1 MGGSQ
6 DRGEAHSVLD
16 RCDVMFSQD
25 MVTGLPKPSTL
36 VQVSLRL
43 ARIENVIAGL
53 LIGIVF
59 VLLLANTATRAF
71 GKPVIWIDELA
82 IYAMIWAGF
91 LGASAGLAT
100 NTHIAVTLLP
110 DYFGAR
116 GRWWSSVFIHTVLT
130 AFFVIFAVILW
141 RWFSPLELAHAESL
155 AAFSAETFNYMYS
168 EPAMTMPVP
177 KYLFW
182 LVLPL
187 FCLSA
192 FFHCLSNLMT
202 ALEAPSGGK
211 P

>member
-6 DRGEAHSVLD
+6 DRGKAQSVLD
-16 RCDVMFSQD
+16 GCDVMVPQG
-25 MVTGLPKPSTL
+25 MVTGLPEPSTL

-43 ARIENVIAGL
+43 ARIEAGIAGL

-110 DYFGAR
+110 DFLGAK
-116 GRWWSSVFIHTVLT
+116 GRWWSSVFIHAVLT

-141 RWFSPLELAHAESL
+141 RWFSPLELARAESL
-155 AAFSAETFNYMYS
+155 AAFSAKTFNYMYS

-202 ALEAPSGGK
+202 ALEAPLGGK
-211 P
+211 A

>member
-1 MGGSQ
+1 MSGNQ
-6 DRGEAHSVLD
+6 DRGEAHSVLE

-25 MVTGLPKPSTL
+25 MVAGRPELSTL
-36 VQVSLRL
+36 VKLNLRL

-59 VLLLANTATRAF
+59 LLLLMNTATRGF

-100 NTHIAVTLLP
+100 NSHIAVTLLP
-110 DYFGAR
+110 DFLGAR
-116 GRWWSSVFIHTVLT
+116 GRWWSSVFIHAVLT

-141 RWFSPLELAHAESL
+141 RWFSPLELARAESL
-155 AAFSAETFNYMYS
+155 EAFSAETFNYMYS

-192 FFHCLSNLMT
+192 FVHCLSNLMT
-202 ALEAPSGGK
+202 AVEAPFGGE